1 MQKRTGRCKSMWLT
15 ESDVDQIEYLKKTW
29 KLENETLV
37 IKRCINQSVAI
48 EKSLLINKIK

>member
-1 MQKRTGRCKSMWLT
+1 MWLT